1 MTRTALSIAGSD
13 PSGGAG
19 IQADLKTFAA
29 QGVHGAAA
37 ITALTAQNTR
47 GVQAVHPVPAGFVA
61 AQARVVLEDLDVGAI
76 KIGML
81 GSSEVTAAV
90 AEVLAG
96 RPDVPVVLD
105 PVMVAAGG
113 EPLLDE
119 DAVAALLALV
129 PCAALLTPNVHE
141 AGLLLGTEP
150 AQSLSDLHEQAER
163 LLTLGADAVL
173 LKGGRVDLGPRAIDV
188 LALPGAAT
196 VALEHDRVPAV
207 RVHGGGCTLSAA
219 IAARVLLGDP
229 LEAAVSRARAY
240 VRAALLRGLSDPPGG
255 GRPRCCTEARPS
267 TPHTRR
273 STSSVSP
280 CSSESRWGSSMA

>member
-1 MTRTALSIAGSD
+1 MSTAPVRANATVRDDSTVDPFFIVTRTALSIAGSD

-61 AQARVVLEDLDVGAI
+61 DQVRAVLEDLDVGAI

-96 RPDVPVVLD
+96 RPDIPVVLD

-129 PCAALLTPNVHE
+129 PCAALMTPNVHE
-141 AGLLLGTEP
+141 AGLLLEAAP
-150 AQSLSDLHEQAER
+150 AQSLSELHEQAK
-163 LLTLGADAVL
+163 LLLSLGADAVL
-173 LKGGRVDLGPRAIDV
+173 LKGGRLDLGARAIDV
-188 LALPGAAT
+188 LALPGVQA
-196 VALEHDRVPAV
+196 VALEHDRVPAA

-229 LEAAVSRARAY
+229 LEAAVSHARAY
-240 VRAALLRGLSDPPGG
+240 VRAALMRGLTDPPGG
-255 GRPRCCTEARPS
+255 GATALL
-267 TPHTRR
+267 H
-273 STSSVSP
+273 
-280 CSSESRWGSSMA
+280 

>member
-1 MTRTALSIAGSD
+1 MSRVAARANAAARDDSSVDPSSIVTRTALSIAGSD

-61 AQARVVLEDLDVGAI
+61 DQARAVLEDLDVGAI

-81 GSSEVTAAV
+81 GSSEVTEAV

-119 DAVAALLALV
+119 DAITALLALV

-150 AQSLSDLHEQAER
+150 AQSLLELHEQAER
-163 LLTLGADAVL
+163 LLALGADAVL
-173 LKGGRVDLGPRAIDV
+173 LKGGRLDLGPRAIDV
-188 LALPGAAT
+188 LARPGAPT
-196 VALEHDRVPAV
+196 VALQHDRVPVA

-219 IAARVLLGDP
+219 IAARLLLGEP
-229 LEAAVSRARAY
+229 LSAAVPHARAY
-240 VRAALLRGLSDPPGG
+240 VRAALMRGLTDPPGG
-255 GRPRCCTEARPS
+255 GATALL
-267 TPHTRR
+267 H
-273 STSSVSP
+273 
-280 CSSESRWGSSMA
+280 

>member
-1 MTRTALSIAGSD
+1 MSTAAARANAPARDGSTVDPSSIVTRTALSIAGSD

-19 IQADLKTFAA
+19 ILSNLNTFAA

-61 AQARVVLEDLDVGAI
+61 DQARAVLEDLDVGAI

-81 GSSEVTAAV
+81 GSSEVTEAV

-119 DAVAALLALV
+119 NAVTALLALV

-150 AQSLSDLHEQAER
+150 AQSLLELHEQAER
-163 LLTLGADAVL
+163 LLALGADAVL
-173 LKGGRVDLGPRAIDV
+173 LKGGRLDLGPRAIDV
-188 LALPGAAT
+188 LARPGAPA
-196 VALEHDRVPAV
+196 VALQHGRVPVA

-219 IAARVLLGDP
+219 IAARLLLGEP
-229 LEAAVSRARAY
+229 LSAAVPHARAY
-240 VRAALLRGLSDPPGG
+240 VRAALMRGLKDPPGG
-255 GRPRCCTEARPS
+255 GATALL
-267 TPHTRR
+267 H
-273 STSSVSP
+273 
-280 CSSESRWGSSMA
+280 

>member
-61 AQARVVLEDLDVGAI
+61 DQVSAVLADLDVGAI

-81 GSSEVTAAV
+81 GSSAVTEAV
-90 AEVLAG
+90 AGVLAS

-129 PCAALLTPNVHE
+129 PRAALLTPNVHE
-141 AGLLLGTEP
+141 AGLLLGKGP
-150 AQSLSDLHEQAER
+150 AQSLPQLHEQAEA
-163 LLTLGADAVL
+163 LLTLGAGAVL
-173 LKGGRVDLGPRAIDV
+173 LKGGRVQLGAGAIDV
-188 LALPGAAT
+188 LVSPGAAP

-219 IAARVLLGDP
+219 IAARLLLGDP
-229 LEAAVSRARAY
+229 LGAAVSRARAY
-240 VRAALLRGLSDPPGG
+240 VRAALVRGLADPPGG
-255 GRPRCCTEARPS
+255 GATALL
-267 TPHTRR
+267 H
-273 STSSVSP
+273 
-280 CSSESRWGSSMA
+280 